1 MTILYNIKYKTN
13 ILHSKLTAEEAADKL
28 QDYADKFFEQEND
41 PNAWPFDRHT
51 EAKHINWTVV
61 ALNIRPFQ
69 TGTGPGKP
77 KQS

>member
-41 PNAWPFDRHT
+41 PNAWPFDPKDLNL
-51 EAKHINWTVV
+51 EEIIN
-61 ALNIRPFQ
+61 A
-69 TGTGPGKP
+69 G
-77 KQS
+77 